1 MTPALTIKPLL
12 KRGAL
17 LAAANWEVVVLQY
30 IAESAFKLMLVV
42 PVAAGGVPGRVAG
55 RRQRVGPRRH
65 AMPVRLRPS
74 C

>member
-30 IAESAFKLMLVV
+30 IAESAFKLMLIV
-42 PVAAGGVPGRVAG
+42 PVAAAAFLVALLVGGSALITRAVDPSS
-55 RRQRVGPRRH
+55 
-65 AMPVRLRPS
+65 LR
-74 C
+74 